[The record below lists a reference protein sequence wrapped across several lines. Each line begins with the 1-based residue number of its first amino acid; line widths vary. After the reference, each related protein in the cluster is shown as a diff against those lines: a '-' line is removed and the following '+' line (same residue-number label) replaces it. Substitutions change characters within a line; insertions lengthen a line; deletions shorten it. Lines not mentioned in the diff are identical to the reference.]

1 MILNNPNLPLTPLE
15 IISSNCCYSG
25 APQSSNPVFNVHKG
39 FTLITW
45 DIVIKATTIELLDD
59 EKCSSLKCMYCNFFF
74 GAVIVKFI
82 IVFITERK

>member
-1 MILNNPNLPLTPLE
+1 MILILSLTPLE

-25 APQSSNPVFNVHKG
+25 APQSSNPFFNVHKG

-45 DIVIKATTIELLDD
+45 DIVIKTTSIELLDD
-59 EKCSSLKCMYCNFFF
+59 EKCSSLKCMYCIFF
-74 GAVIVKFI
+74 GAVIVIFI

>member
-1 MILNNPNLPLTPLE
+1 MILILSLTPLE

-25 APQSSNPVFNVHKG
+25 APQSSNPFFNVHKG

-45 DIVIKATTIELLDD
+45 DIVIKATSIELLDD
-59 EKCSSLKCMYCNFFF
+59 EKCSSLKCMYCIFF
-74 GAVIVKFI
+74 GAVIVIFI

>member
-1 MILNNPNLPLTPLE
+1 MILILSLTPLE

-45 DIVIKATTIELLDD
+45 DIVIKATSIELLDD
-59 EKCSSLKCMYCNFFF
+59 EKCSSLKCMYCIFF
-74 GAVIVKFI
+74 GAVIVIFI